1 MRFIF
6 TFSAYTLISLFCLI
20 SVFHVLVLLQIIPF
34 TIVWGGRLKTESD
47 MYVFESISLIIN
59 VCMLAVVLIKKEIIR
74 LNIPPIM
81 ITVALWLMCLLF
93 FINTLGNLT
102 AIDPFEKIVFTP
114 ITLLLSLTSLILAF
128 EKKAK
133 QPS

>member
-1 MRFIF
+1 MKSIY
-6 TFSAYTLISLFCLI
+6 TLSAYTLISLFCLI
-20 SVFHVLVLLQIIPF
+20 TVFHALVLLQIIPF

-59 VCMLAVVLIKKEIIR
+59 ICMLVVVLSKKEIIH
-74 LNIPPIM
+74 LNIPPKM

-93 FINTLGNLT
+93 FINTLGNLN

-114 ITLLLSLTSLILAF
+114 ITLLLSLTSLILAV

>member
-1 MRFIF
+1 MKFIF
-6 TFSAYTLISLFCLI
+6 SFSAYTLISLFCLI

-47 MYVFESISLIIN
+47 MYVFETISLIIN
-59 VCMLAVVLIKKEIIR
+59 VCMLAVVLIKKEMIR
-74 LNIPPIM
+74 LNMPPKM
-81 ITVALWLMCLLF
+81 ITVALWLMFLLF

-114 ITLLLSLTSLILAF
+114 ITMLLSLTSLILAL

>member
-1 MRFIF
+1 MKFIF

-59 VCMLAVVLIKKEIIR
+59 ICMLALVLIKKEIIN
-74 LNIPPIM
+74 LNIPQKM

-93 FINTLGNLT
+93 FINTLGNLN
-102 AIDPFEKIVFTP
+102 AIDPLEKIVFTP
-114 ITLLLSLTSLILAF
+114 ITLLLSLTSLILAL